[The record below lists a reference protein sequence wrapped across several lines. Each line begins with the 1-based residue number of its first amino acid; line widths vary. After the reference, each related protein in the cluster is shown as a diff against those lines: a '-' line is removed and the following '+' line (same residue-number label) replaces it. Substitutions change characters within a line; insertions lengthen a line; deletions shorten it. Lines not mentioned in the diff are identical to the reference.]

1 MPLGAVLREKPLRNE
16 AIRIGK
22 YLGIPVEEEWSHD
35 DICSGGNQFIFDDDI
50 LADDSGSKHLYII
63 YISVLLQKG
72 KAAHAQAFDKTLAKI
87 QGNF

>member
-50 LADDSGSKHLYII
+50 LADDSANGHYT
-63 YISVLLQKG
+63 SVLLQKCQMF
-72 KAAHAQAFDKTLAKI
+72 KFLILDVNET
-87 QGNF
+87 